1 MPQRVISDLGSISRL
16 INILQVEDAKNIM
29 LVTGKKSFFASG
41 ASAAI
46 EPIFKHF
53 NVIRFKDFEINP
65 KFEDAKKGSEI
76 ARKNKID
83 TIVSIGGGSVIDIA
97 KLILA
102 FLDPNQDVEKII
114 DGSIKAKP
122 SKLRHISI
130 PTTAGTGSESTHFAV
145 VYKNKRKFSVAA
157 DFLMPDIVLLD
168 GILFLS
174 NSPNQK
180 AFNGLDALAQAIES
194 HWSCGS
200 TNESKSFSRKAIP
213 ILFKQLPRIVSGEA
227 TKEEFQCY
235 VEAANLAG
243 KAIDIS
249 KTTSPHA
256 FSYSFT
262 SEYSIP
268 HGQAVWLTLPKIFEV
283 HKNAIDSGTQN
294 IINFKKLEVSIK
306 EIINLLG
313 INQIDISNELKKYV
327 LRLGLE
333 CRMEKLGLN
342 TKSSREQI
350 ARKVN
355 LERLKNNPVILTE
368 KNICEI
374 FNY

>member
-1 MPQRVISDLGSISRL
+1 M
-16 INILQVEDAKNIM
+16 
-29 LVTGKKSFFASG
+29 
-41 ASAAI
+41 
-46 EPIFKHF
+46 
-53 NVIRFKDFEINP
+53 
-65 KFEDAKKGSEI
+65 
-76 ARKNKID
+76 
-83 TIVSIGGGSVIDIA
+83 
-97 KLILA
+97 
-102 FLDPNQDVEKII
+102 
-114 DGSIKAKP
+114 
-122 SKLRHISI
+122 
-130 PTTAGTGSESTHFAV
+130 
-145 VYKNKRKFSVAA
+145 
-157 DFLMPDIVLLD
+157 
-168 GILFLS
+168 
-174 NSPNQK
+174 
-180 AFNGLDALAQAIES
+180 
-194 HWSCGS
+194 
-200 TNESKSFSRKAIP
+200 
-213 ILFKQLPRIVSGEA
+213 
-227 TKEEFQCY
+227 
-235 VEAANLAG
+235 AG

-283 HKNAIDSGTQN
+283 HKNAIDSMTQN
-294 IINFKKLEVSIK
+294 IINFKKLEESIK

-313 INQIDISNELKKYV
+313 INQIDISNELKNYV
-327 LRLGLE
+327 LSLGVE

>member
-16 INILQVEDAKNIM
+16 KNILQVEDAKNIL
-29 LVTGKKSFFASG
+29 LVTGKQSFFASG
-41 ASAAI
+41 AAAAT
-46 EPIFKHF
+46 ELIFKQF
-53 NVIRFKDFEINP
+53 NVVRFNDFEINP

-83 TIVSIGGGSVIDIA
+83 TIVSVGGGSVIDIA

-102 FLDPNQDVEKII
+102 FLDPDQDIEKII
-114 DGSIKAKP
+114 DGSIKVKP
-122 SKLRHISI
+122 SRVKHISV

-145 VYKNKRKFSVAA
+145 VYKNKKKYSVAS

-194 HWSCGS
+194 HWACGS
-200 TNESKSFSRKAIP
+200 TSESKSFSRKAIP
-213 ILFKQLPRIVSGEA
+213 ILFKKLPKIVSGDA
-227 TKEEFQCY
+227 SKEEFQY
-235 VEAANLAG
+235 FIEAANLAG
-243 KAIDIS
+243 KAINIS

-268 HGQAVWLTLPKIFEV
+268 HGQAVWLTLPKIFEI
-283 HKNAIDSGTQN
+283 HKNALERGTGN
-294 IINFKKLEVSIK
+294 IINFKELQNSIK
-306 EIINLLG
+306 EILNLLE
-313 INQIDISNELKKYV
+313 IKQIDISNELKEFV
-327 LRLGLE
+327 LGLGLE
-333 CRMEKLGLN
+333 CRMDKLGLN
-342 TKSSREQI
+342 TPIAREQI

-368 KNICEI
+368 ENICDI
-374 FNY
+374 FDF

>member
-16 INILQVEDAKNIM
+16 INILQVEDAKNIL

-41 ASAAI
+41 AAAAI

-83 TIVSIGGGSVIDIA
+83 TIVSIGGGSVIDTA

-102 FLDPNQDVEKII
+102 FLDPDQDFEKII

-122 SKLRHISI
+122 SKVRHISI

-157 DFLMPDIVLLD
+157 DFLMPDIVL
-168 GILFLS
+168 
-174 NSPNQK
+174 
-180 AFNGLDALAQAIES
+180 AQAIES
-194 HWSCGS
+194 HWACGS

-213 ILFKQLPRIVSGEA
+213 ILFKQLPKIVSGEA

-243 KAIDIS
+243 KAINIS

-283 HKNAIDSGTQN
+283 HKNAIDSMTQN
-294 IINFKKLEVSIK
+294 IINFKKLEESIK

-327 LRLGLE
+327 LSLGVE

>member
-16 INILQVEDAKNIM
+16 IKILQVENAKNIL
-29 LVTGKKSFFASG
+29 LVTGKQSFFSSG
-41 ASAAI
+41 AAAAI
-46 EPIFKHF
+46 ELIFKQF
-53 NVIRFKDFEINP
+53 NVIRFNEFEINP

-83 TIVSIGGGSVIDIA
+83 TIVSVGGGSVIDIA

-102 FLDPNQDVEKII
+102 FLDPNQDIEKII
-114 DGSIKAKP
+114 DGSIKVKP
-122 SKLRHISI
+122 SRVKHISV

-145 VYKNKRKFSVAA
+145 VYKNKKKYSVAA
-157 DFLMPDIVLLD
+157 EFLIPDIVLLD

-194 HWSCGS
+194 HWACGS
-200 TNESKSFSRKAIP
+200 TSESKSFSRKAIP
-213 ILFKQLPRIVSGEA
+213 ILFKKLPKIVSGEA
-227 TKEEFQCY
+227 SKEEFQY
-235 VEAANLAG
+235 FIEASNLAG
-243 KAIDIS
+243 KAINIS

-256 FSYSFT
+256 YSYSFT

-268 HGQAVWLTLPKIFEV
+268 HGQAVWLTLPKIFEI
-283 HKNAIDSGTQN
+283 HKNALDQGTEN
-294 IINFKKLEVSIK
+294 IINFKELQNSIK
-306 EIINLLG
+306 EILNLLE
-313 INQIDISNELKKYV
+313 INQNNISNDLKEFV
-327 LRLGLE
+327 LSLGLE

-342 TKSSREQI
+342 TPSAREQI
-350 ARKVN
+350 SRKVN

-368 KNICEI
+368 ENICEI
-374 FNY
+374 FDF

>member
-1 MPQRVISDLGSISRL
+1 MSQRVISGLGSISKL
-16 INILQVEDAKNIM
+16 ENILEDEDSKNI
-29 LVTGKKSFFASG
+29 LFVTGKKSFFTSG
-41 ASAAI
+41 AAAAT
-46 EPIFKHF
+46 EAIFNNF
-53 NVIRFKDFEINP
+53 NVIRFNDFEINP
-65 KFEDAKKGSEI
+65 KLEDAIKGTEI
-76 ARKNKID
+76 ARTNNID

-102 FLDPNQDVEKII
+102 FLDIDQDVEKII
-114 DGSIKAKP
+114 DGSIKAKI
-122 SKLRHISI
+122 SSVKHISV

-145 VYKNKRKFSVAA
+145 VYSNKKKYSVAA
-157 DFLMPDIVLLD
+157 DFLMPKIVVLD
-168 GILFLS
+168 GMLFLS
-174 NSPNQK
+174 NSSNQK

-194 HWSCGS
+194 HWACGS

-213 ILFKQLPRIVSGEA
+213 ILFRELPKIVSAEA
-227 TKEEFQCY
+227 KKEKFQDFM
-235 VEAANLAG
+235 EAANLAG
-243 KAIDIS
+243 KAINIS

-256 FSYSFT
+256 FSYAFT

-283 HKNAIDSGTQN
+283 HKNAIDSMTQN
-294 IINFKKLEVSIK
+294 IINFKKLEESIK

-313 INQIDISNELKKYV
+313 INQIDISNELKGYV
-327 LRLGLE
+327 LSLGLE